1 MSTKLTANGVST
13 TTIPGTEQPSAR
25 RPYGRQYEVFYTG
38 YRTRRKKHY
47 QYAYRHT
54 DGELYSCVAPTFK
67 ECRQRRDEWLNKKI
81 NNSK

>member
-1 MSTKLTANGVST
+1 MATKLTANGVST
-13 TTIPGTEQPSAR
+13 TTTPGTEQPLAR

-47 QYAYRHT
+47 QYDYRHT
-54 DGELYSCVAPTFK
+54 DGELFSCVGGTLK

-81 NNSK
+81 NN